1 MDIEDWRSEIDA
13 IDMQLLRLLNT
24 RARLAI
30 KVGALKQAACL
41 PLCDPL
47 REVEILDRVCA
58 ANRGPLNDCV
68 VGKLF
73 RHIIAASRHA
83 EKEICEEGTVVAQE
97 VAL

>member
-1 MDIEDWRSEIDA
+1 MGIEDWRSEIDA
-13 IDMQLLRLLNT
+13 IDMELLQLLNT

-30 KVGALKQAACL
+30 KVGAIKRSACL

-47 REVEILDRVCA
+47 REAEILDRVCA
-58 ANRGPLNDCV
+58 ANRGPLEDCV

-83 EKEICEEGTVVAQE
+83 EKENCEEGAVAE

>member
-1 MDIEDWRSEIDA
+1 MDIEGWRSEIDA
-13 IDMQLLRLLNT
+13 IDMELLRLLNT

-30 KVGALKQAACL
+30 KVGALKTAACL

-47 REVEILDRVCA
+47 REAEILERVRA

-68 VGKLF
+68 VAKLF

-83 EKEICEEGTVVAQE
+83 EKENCVEGAVEEVV
-97 VAL
+97 L